1 MNNTSLDNLNNG
13 RKALIRLR
21 DVGKAYITAAGLFT
35 ALKGINLNVFPGEFL
50 AITGKSG
57 AGKTTLV
64 NMISGTDNLTTGE
77 VWVGDVSVHSMNSN
91 RLTQWRGR
99 NMGIV
104 FQSFH
109 LIPNLSLLD
118 NVMLP
123 MDFCGQYRRR
133 VSREKALELLSEV
146 ELAEHVRKYPSQ
158 ISGGQQQRVAIARAL
173 ANDPS
178 ILVADE
184 PTGRLDSQT
193 AEVIYQIFK
202 RLVKQGKTI
211 VMVTHDRSVVGRV
224 SRVLEIRD
232 GELVA
237 DAPTQ

>member
-1 MNNTSLDNLNNG
+1 MNNTSLDYSNNG
-13 RKALIRLR
+13 KALIRLR
-21 DVGKAYITAAGLFT
+21 DVGKTYVTAAGLFS
-35 ALKGINLNVFPGEFL
+35 ALRGINLDVFPGEFL

-64 NMISGTDNLTTGE
+64 NMISGTDNLTSGE
-77 VWVGDVSVHSMNSN
+77 VWVGDVSVHGMNSN
-91 RLTQWRGR
+91 RLTQWRGL

-123 MDFCGQYRRR
+123 MDFCGQYRPRA
-133 VSREKALELLSEV
+133 SREKAMELLSEV

-193 AEVIYQIFK
+193 AEVIYLIFEG
-202 RLVKQGKTI
+202 LVKRGMTI
-211 VMVTHDRSVVGRV
+211 VMVTHDRSVIGRV
-224 SRVLEIRD
+224 SRALEIRD
-232 GELVA
+232 GEVA
-237 DAPTQ
+237 ANAPTQ

>member
-1 MNNTSLDNLNNG
+1 MNNASPKNSTTPLQ
-13 RKALIRLR
+13 ALIRLR
-21 DVGKAYITAAGLFT
+21 DVEKTYITAAGPFT
-35 ALKGINLNVFPGEFL
+35 ALKGITLDVMPGEFL

-64 NMISGTDNLTTGE
+64 NMITGTDSLTAGE
-77 VWVGDVSVHSMNSN
+77 VWVGNVSVHRMNSN
-91 RLTQWRGR
+91 RLTRWRGL

-123 MDFCGQYRRR
+123 LDFCGQYRRQ
-133 VSREKALELLSEV
+133 VSRDTALTLLEEV
-146 ELAEHVRKYPSQ
+146 ELADHVRKYPSQ

-173 ANDPS
+173 ANDPA

-193 AEVIYQIFK
+193 AEVIYQVFEG
-202 RLVKQGKTI
+202 LVKRGKTI
-211 VMVTHDRSVVGRV
+211 VMVTHDLGVVGRV
-224 SRVLEIRD
+224 SRTLEIKD
-232 GELVA
+232 GEVTA
-237 DAPTQ
+237 SARP

>member
-1 MNNTSLDNLNNG
+1 MNQDL
-13 RKALIRLR
+13 KPLIRLR
-21 DVGKAYITAAGLFT
+21 DVTKIYKSPAGAFT
-35 ALKGINLNVFPGEFL
+35 ALKGINLEVSTGEFL

-64 NMISGTDNLTTGE
+64 NMITGTDSLTSGE
-77 VWVGDVSVHSMNSN
+77 VWVGEVCVHSMSTK
-91 RLTQWRGR
+91 RLTVWRGL

-118 NVMLP
+118 NVVLP
-123 MDFCGQYRRR
+123 MDFCGRYRRGASKAR
-133 VSREKALELLSEV
+133 ALELLAEM
-146 ELAEHVRKYPSQ
+146 ELAEHARKYPAQ

-173 ANDPS
+173 ANDPA

-184 PTGRLDSQT
+184 PTGRLDMQT
-193 AEVIYQIFK
+193 AEVIYQVFEG
-202 RLVKQGKTI
+202 LVKRGKTI

-224 SRVLEIRD
+224 SRALEISD
-232 GELVA
+232 GEVA
-237 DAPTQ
+237 PDVQA